1 MKFIDL
7 FAGAGGMSCGIKN
20 AGGVLVF
27 ANEFDPNAS
36 KTYKSNLDHWK
47 NSQGLLIQ
55 APIEN
60 LHKSLI
66 KKDIQNNFQGDL
78 VVEHSTYK
86 ENKAK
91 HENVQID
98 KDHLKY
104 LKSIKKIDL
113 IVGGPP
119 CQGFSNLGRG
129 KKKEI
134 LQNVQKKFIEDPR
147 NQLFKYFLD
156 FVEFYSPKIVL
167 IENVMGLKS
176 AGDYYELIHK
186 SLEKTKPGY
195 IVTGLELNA
204 SEFGIAQSRKRLF
217 FVGVRNDIKNA
228 GQFIFNLPTVLNFC
242 KSKSFSV
249 RDAIDD
255 LPNIRSNPQSLN
267 LRVENEIPI
276 GNVDSFGE
284 QESTLDYV
292 DLLSENTIYANMINK
307 IGENGEDKKPT
318 KLYNHKARF
327 NNASD
332 LEIYKQISAGKYLT
346 NIENEEVLQKVK
358 YGTGIDENGRRYVN
372 QGFAD
377 KYFKLD
383 PNKPSRTI
391 VAHLQT
397 DNNGFIHY
405 GETPR
410 GITPREAARLQSF
423 PDWYKFEG
431 PFTNQFKQIGNAVPP
446 LLAKIFGKIFKSFLT
461 DHSIEN
467 LYDL

>member
-20 AGGVLVF
+20 AGGVLAF
-27 ANEFDPNAS
+27 ANEVDPSAS
-36 KTYKSNLDHWK
+36 LTYKSNLNNWK
-47 NSQGLLIQ
+47 SSEGIFIQ

-60 LHKSLI
+60 LHKELI
-66 KKDIQNNFQGDL
+66 KKKIQNNFNGDL

-86 ENKAK
+86 ENKVK
-91 HENVQID
+91 YENVQIE
-98 KDHLKY
+98 KDHLTY
-104 LKSIKKIDL
+104 LKSLKDIDL

-134 LQNVQKKFIEDPR
+134 LFNVQDKFIEDPR

-167 IENVMGLKS
+167 IENVMGLKT
-176 AGDYYELIHK
+176 AGDYFELIPK
-186 SLEKTKPGY
+186 SLEKIKPGY

-204 SEFGIAQSRKRLF
+204 SEFGVAQSRKRLF

-228 GQFIFNLPTVLNFC
+228 EQFIFNLPTVLNFC

-249 RDAIDD
+249 RDAVDD
-255 LPNIRSNPQSLN
+255 LPSIKSNPKSLN
-267 LRVENEIPI
+267 LKTENEIPI
-276 GNVDSFGE
+276 GKVDSFGE
-284 QESTLDYV
+284 NESTRDYI

-307 IGENGEDKKPT
+307 IGENGVDKKPK

-332 LEIYKQISAGKYLT
+332 LEIYKLIKAGKYL
-346 NIENEEVLQKVK
+346 NNLENQEVLQKVK
-358 YGTGIDENGRRYVN
+358 YGTGLDENGIRYVN
-372 QGFAD
+372 QGFSD

-383 PNKPSRTI
+383 PDKPSRTI

-405 GETPR
+405 GDIPR

-431 PFTNQFKQIGNAVPP
+431 PFTSQFKQIGNAVPP

-461 DHSIEN
+461 NQSIEN